1 MNPTS
6 GQTAYRLPW
15 LREYGEFMRTL
26 WRIIAGLF
34 RWSWRVLNFIR
45 EFILNLFLI
54 VLILAGVGIW
64 LQLSSASSS
73 EPVQQGALKVDL
85 SGVLVDKP
93 SVSNRLSRISRQ
105 LLGASSD
112 RLQENSL
119 FDVVDAIRQAKSD
132 KNITGMVLD
141 LRDFAGGDQPSLQ
154 YVGKALREFRD
165 AGKPIFALGDSYSQ
179 AQYYLASYA
188 TKVYLSPQGTVDLHG
203 FATNGLY
210 YKSLL
215 DKLKVSSH
223 VFRVGTYK
231 SAVEPFLR
239 DDMSPEARDA
249 DGRWVGQL
257 WQNYLNTVSANRQIT
272 PQQLF
277 PGAAGIISGLQ
288 AVQGDTAKYALDN
301 KLVDV
306 LDSRAAAD
314 RELVKT
320 FGWDKASND
329 YRNVSIYDYNVK
341 QPTQQDGNIAV
352 ILASGAIMDGEES
365 AGNVGGDTTA
375 AQIRD
380 ARLDDKIKAI
390 VLRVN
395 SPGGSVTASEA
406 IREELAAAHDAGK
419 PVVVSMGGMAAS
431 GGYWISTPADYIVA
445 APSTLTG
452 SIGIFGVINTVENS
466 LSSIGVHSDGVAT
479 SPLAD
484 VSTTKALPT
493 EVQQL
498 MQLTIENGYRNF
510 VGLVAASRHKTPQQI
525 DAIAQGHVWTG
536 SDAKANGLVDA
547 LGDFDDAVAKAAEL
561 AKVAKPELSW
571 YQDDPGMID
580 LLLNQMNASAQA
592 VLPAALKVWL
602 PAPVSEVMGA
612 LQAQPGL
619 MNNLNDP
626 QNRYA
631 FCLTCGNVR

>member
-1 MNPTS
+1 
-6 GQTAYRLPW
+6 
-15 LREYGEFMRTL
+15 
-26 WRIIAGLF
+26 
-34 RWSWRVLNFIR
+34 
-45 EFILNLFLI
+45 
-54 VLILAGVGIW
+54 
-64 LQLSSASSS
+64 
-73 EPVQQGALKVDL
+73 
-85 SGVLVDKP
+85 
-93 SVSNRLSRISRQ
+93 
-105 LLGASSD
+105 
-112 RLQENSL
+112 
-119 FDVVDAIRQAKSD
+119 
-132 KNITGMVLD
+132 
-141 LRDFAGGDQPSLQ
+141 
-154 YVGKALREFRD
+154 
-165 AGKPIFALGDSYSQ
+165 
-179 AQYYLASYA
+179 
-188 TKVYLSPQGTVDLHG
+188 
-203 FATNGLY
+203 LY

-215 DKLKVSSH
+215 EKLKVNSH

-249 DGRWVGQL
+249 DSRWIGQL

-272 PQQLF
+272 PDQLF
-277 PGAAGIISGLQ
+277 PGAAGVISGLQ
-288 AVQGDTAKYALDN
+288 AVDGDTAKYALN
-301 KLVDV
+301 SKLVDV

-314 RELVKT
+314 QELVKT
-320 FGWDKASND
+320 FGWDKANND
-329 YRNVSIYDYNVK
+329 YRNVSIYDYTVK
-341 QPTQQDGNIAV
+341 QPQQDQDGNIAV
-352 ILASGAIMDGEES
+352 IFASGAIMDGEET

-375 AQIRD
+375 SQIRD
-380 ARLDDKIKAI
+380 ARLDPKIKAI

-395 SPGGSVTASEA
+395 SPGGSVSASEA

-466 LSSIGVHSDGVAT
+466 LNSIGVHTDGVAT

-484 VSTTKALPT
+484 VATTKALPT

-510 VGLVAASRHKTPQQI
+510 VGLVAKSRHKTPEQI
-525 DAIAQGHVWTG
+525 NDIAQGHVWTG

-561 AKVAKPELSW
+561 AKVAKPQLSW
-571 YQDDPGMID
+571 YQEDPGMID

-592 VLPAALKVWL
+592 MLPAALKVWL
-602 PAPVSEVMGA
+602 PAPMLDVMSA
-612 LQAQPGL
+612 VKDQPGL

-631 FCLTCGNVR
+631 FCLNCGNVR

>member
-1 MNPTS
+1 
-6 GQTAYRLPW
+6 
-15 LREYGEFMRTL
+15 MRTL
-26 WRIIAGLF
+26 WRMITGLF

-64 LQLSSASSS
+64 LQLSSAGNS

-85 SGVLVDKP
+85 SGMLVDKP
-93 SVSNRLSRISRQ
+93 SVNNRLSRISRQ
-105 LLGASSD
+105 LLGANSD

-119 FDVVDAIRQAKSD
+119 FDVVDAIRQAKTDS
-132 KNITGMVLD
+132 NITGIVLD

-165 AGKPIFALGDSYSQ
+165 TGKPVYALGDSYSQ
-179 AQYYLASYA
+179 AQYYLASFA
-188 TKVYLSPQGTVDLHG
+188 NKIWLSPQGTVDLHG

-210 YKSLL
+210 YKTLL
-215 DKLKVSSH
+215 EKLKVSSH

-239 DDMSPEARDA
+239 DNMSPDAREADS
-249 DGRWVGQL
+249 RWITQL

-272 PQQLF
+272 PEQLF
-277 PGAAGIISGLQ
+277 PGAAGVISGLE
-288 AVQGDTAKYALDN
+288 AVQGDTAKYALNN
-301 KLVDV
+301 KLVDT
-306 LDSRAAAD
+306 LSSRAAAD
-314 RELVKT
+314 QALAKT
-320 FGWDKASND
+320 FGWDKANND
-329 YRNVSIYDYNVK
+329 YRYVSIYDYRLK
-341 QPTQQDGNIAV
+341 QPAQQKGNIAV

-375 AQIRD
+375 AQIRE
-380 ARLDDKIKAI
+380 ARLDPAIKAI

-406 IREELAAAHDAGK
+406 IREELAAAHEAGK

-431 GGYWISTPADYIVA
+431 GGYWISTPADYIIA

-466 LSSIGVHSDGVAT
+466 LDAIGVHTDGVAT

-484 VSTTKALPT
+484 VATTKTLPA

-510 VGLVAASRHKTPQQI
+510 IGLVAASRHKTPEQI

-536 SDAKANGLVDA
+536 SDAKNNGLVDA
-547 LGDFDDAVAKAAEL
+547 LGDFDDAVAKAASL
-561 AKVAKPELSW
+561 ASVKQPALNW
-571 YQDDPGMID
+571 YQDEPGMFD

-592 VLPAALKVWL
+592 VLPDALKIWL
-602 PAPVSEVMGA
+602 PAPVQDVVSAM
-612 LQAQPGL
+612 QSQPGL
-619 MNNLNDP
+619 LGKLNDP

-631 FCLTCGNVR
+631 FCLNCGSVR

>member
-1 MNPTS
+1 
-6 GQTAYRLPW
+6 
-15 LREYGEFMRTL
+15 MRTL

-64 LQLSSASSS
+64 LQLSSANSS

-93 SVSNRLSRISRQ
+93 SVSNRLSRISRE

-119 FDVVDAIRQAKSD
+119 FDVVDAVRQAKTD
-132 KNITGMVLD
+132 KNITGIVLD

-154 YVGKALREFRD
+154 YLGKSLREFRD
-165 AGKPIFALGDSYSQ
+165 AGKPIYAIGDSYSQ
-179 AQYYLASYA
+179 AQYYIASYA
-188 TKVYLSPQGTVDLHG
+188 TKIYLSPQGTVDLHG

-215 DKLKVSSH
+215 EKLKVNSH

-249 DGRWVGQL
+249 DGRWIGQL

-272 PQQLF
+272 PDQLF
-277 PGAAGIISGLQ
+277 PGAAGVISGLQ
-288 AVQGDTAKYALDN
+288 AVDGDTAKYALN
-301 KLVDV
+301 SKLVDV

-314 RELVKT
+314 QELVKA
-320 FGWDKASND
+320 FGWDKANND
-329 YRNVSIYDYNVK
+329 YRNVSIYDYTVK
-341 QPTQQDGNIAV
+341 QPQQDQDGNIAV
-352 ILASGAIMDGEES
+352 IFASGAIMDGEET

-375 AQIRD
+375 SQIRD
-380 ARLDDKIKAI
+380 ARLDPKIKAI

-395 SPGGSVTASEA
+395 SPGGSVSASEA

-466 LSSIGVHSDGVAT
+466 LNSIGVHTDGVAT

-484 VSTTKALPT
+484 VATTKALPT

-510 VGLVAASRHKTPQQI
+510 VGLVAKSRHKTPEQI
-525 DAIAQGHVWTG
+525 NDIAQGHVWTG

-561 AKVAKPELSW
+561 AKVAKPQLSW

-592 VLPAALKVWL
+592 MLPAALKVWL
-602 PAPVSEVMGA
+602 PAPMLDVMSA
-612 LQAQPGL
+612 VKDQPGL

-631 FCLTCGNVR
+631 FCLNCGNVR

>member
-1 MNPTS
+1 
-6 GQTAYRLPW
+6 
-15 LREYGEFMRTL
+15 MRTL

-64 LQLSSASSS
+64 MQLSSANSS

-93 SVSNRLSRISRQ
+93 SVSNRLSRISRE

-119 FDVVDAIRQAKSD
+119 FDVVDAVRQAKTD
-132 KNITGMVLD
+132 KNITGIVLD

-154 YVGKALREFRD
+154 YLGKSLREFRD
-165 AGKPIFALGDSYSQ
+165 AGKPIYAIGDSYSQ
-179 AQYYLASYA
+179 AQYYIASYA
-188 TKVYLSPQGTVDLHG
+188 TKIYLSPQGTVDLHG

-215 DKLKVSSH
+215 EKLKVNSH

-249 DGRWVGQL
+249 DGRWIGQL

-272 PQQLF
+272 PDQLF
-277 PGAAGIISGLQ
+277 PGAAGVISGLQ
-288 AVQGDTAKYALDN
+288 AVDGDTAKYALN
-301 KLVDV
+301 AKLVDV

-314 RELVKT
+314 QELVKT
-320 FGWDKASND
+320 FGWDKANND
-329 YRNVSIYDYNVK
+329 YRNVSIYDYTVK
-341 QPTQQDGNIAV
+341 QPQQDQDGNIAV
-352 ILASGAIMDGEES
+352 IFASGAIMDGEET

-375 AQIRD
+375 SQIRD
-380 ARLDDKIKAI
+380 ARLDPKIKAI

-466 LSSIGVHSDGVAT
+466 LSSIGVHTDGVAT

-484 VSTTKALPT
+484 VATTKALPT

-510 VGLVAASRHKTPQQI
+510 VGLVAKSRHKTPEQI
-525 DAIAQGHVWTG
+525 NDIAQGHVWTG

-561 AKVAKPELSW
+561 AKVAKPQLSW

-592 VLPAALKVWL
+592 MLPAALKVWL
-602 PAPVSEVMGA
+602 PAPMLDVMSA
-612 LQAQPGL
+612 VKDQPGL

-631 FCLTCGNVR
+631 FCLNCGNVR